1 MKKHFLAMLALSVIG
16 FIGISTVSANP
27 LTQAQAIEAKTNQSS
42 LKTQQRIDKEA
53 QQILDLQNQIEQAN
67 ETLSNLSVYR
77 DHLTQLVH
85 SQESEKQQLNIQI
98 TQIEVTRQGII
109 PLMYQMLNELERI
122 LNSDL
127 PIRFTTRSDRLNQLN
142 ALMIRADISDAE
154 KFRRLL
160 EAFQI
165 EMDYGYKMGTY
176 QQDITLNDGSKR
188 VVEQLNI
195 GRVILIA
202 RSIDNKQAWLW
213 SQESHTWQVM
223 TTDELNDVNLA
234 FDIAN
239 KHKTPQ
245 LLRLPLSIS
254 SNTKS
259 LNKEN
264 N

>member
-27 LTQAQAIEAKTNQSS
+27 LTQAQAIEAKTNHSS
-42 LKTQQRIDKEA
+42 LKTQQHIDKEA
-53 QQILDLQNQIEQAN
+53 QQILDLQHQIEQAN
-67 ETLSNLSVYR
+67 ETLSNLSIYR

-85 SQESEKQQLNIQI
+85 SQENEKQQLNTQI
-98 TQIEVTRQGII
+98 TQIEMTRQGII

-127 PIRFTTRSDRLNQLN
+127 PIRFNARSDRLNQLN

-176 QQDITLNDGSKR
+176 QQEITLEDSSKR

-202 RSIDNKQAWLW
+202 RSIDNKHAWLW
-213 SQESHTWQVM
+213 SQGTQTWQM
-223 TTDELNDVNLA
+223 MATDEISEVNLA

>member
-1 MKKHFLAMLALSVIG
+1 MLALSVIG
-16 FIGISTVSANP
+16 FIGISAVSANP
-27 LTQAQAIEAKTNQSS
+27 LTQAQTVEAKTNHSS
-42 LKTQQRIDKEA
+42 QIAQQRIDKEA
-53 QQILDLQNQIEQAN
+53 QQILELQNQIEQAKAS
-67 ETLSNLSVYR
+67 LSNLSVYR

-85 SQESEKQQLNIQI
+85 SQESEKQALDIQI
-98 TQIEVTRQGII
+98 TQIEATRQGII

-127 PIRFTTRSDRLNQLN
+127 PIRFKTRTERLHQLN
-142 ALMIRADISDAE
+142 ALMVRADISEAE

-176 QQDITLNDGSKR
+176 QQAITLNDGSKR
-188 VVEQLNI
+188 VVEQLHI

-202 RSIDNKQAWLW
+202 RSIDRKHAWLW
-213 SQESHTWQVM
+213 SQDSQAWLMMASEQIS
-223 TTDELNDVNLA
+223 DVNLA

-239 KHKTPQ
+239 KNKTPQ

-259 LNKEN
+259 LNKESN
-264 N
+264 